1 MFRTCKVGGKNT
13 EALRGEDD
21 FSTPPGGLDLACTIR
36 TRVTFACELR
46 ELGYG
51 TDVILD
57 LDYFWN
63 HREDYTRKIP
73 VFRGK
78 TLSLQKDKEL
88 FDSMRNIVILNSL
101 HFSYP
106 LPILMRVSYNTL
118 IVKQNTS
125 DYYKYSKSLGKKGYS
140 EIMSENESKSKCN
153 ITKAEFCPA
162 EVLFPG
168 QTDDITKFLR

>member
-1 MFRTCKVGGKNT
+1 MQGWREKY
-13 EALRGEDD
+13 RSPPGEDD
-21 FSTPPGGLDLACTIR
+21 FSTPPGGPDLACTIR

-63 HREDYTRKIP
+63 HLKDYTRKIP
-73 VFRGK
+73 VFKGK

-118 IVKQNTS
+118 IVK
-125 DYYKYSKSLGKKGYS
+125 
-140 EIMSENESKSKCN
+140 
-153 ITKAEFCPA
+153 
-162 EVLFPG
+162 
-168 QTDDITKFLR
+168 